1 MTPNFRLEDV
11 DVDTLTQDP
20 TTIRS
25 VKLGDSKK
33 HESRC
38 DDYSGY
44 CGCSVADPK
53 PYQKDTPVYASSEA

>member
-1 MTPNFRLEDV
+1 MNPKFRLEDTAV
-11 DVDTLTQDP
+11 NDTSINNSA
-20 TTIRS
+20 TIRS
-25 VKLGDSKK
+25 VKLGDSQR

-53 PYQKDTPVYASSEA
+53 EPQRDYKPIAA